1 MSGTKKRVIRPNL
14 GSALRPKTSAPRK
27 HFLTV
32 DLTKEEHQ
40 QILQHCLA
48 HGISLS
54 QFFADLVLVDATEP
68 NAERRQKMRVKF
80 EFELTADEYDK
91 LEMLARVHGKSDLN
105 ELVHDLLMPA
115 IELERLHS
123 PMDPITVRYYLS
135 NTPPCWPAKRFCK
148 TRSENDWLKLAKVQG
163 NSARRLQFCGASS
176 IVTMR

>member
-1 MSGTKKRVIRPNL
+1 MTGMRKRVIRPNL
-14 GSALRPKTSAPRK
+14 GSVLRPKTSGPRK

-54 QFFADLVLVDATEP
+54 QFFADLVLADATEAK
-68 NAERRQKMRVKF
+68 AERKQRVRVKI
-80 EFELTADEYDK
+80 EFDLTPDEYDK

-105 ELVHDLLMPA
+105 ELVHDLLMPN

-123 PMDPITVRYYLS
+123 PMNPVIVRYYLS
-135 NTPPCWPAKRFCK
+135 K
-148 TRSENDWLKLAKVQG
+148 EEHD
-163 NSARRLQFCGASS
+163 
-176 IVTMR
+176 IVTRHVASKGFSACNYTAMLARKAVLQNKKRK

>member
-1 MSGTKKRVIRPNL
+1 MSGTNKRVIRPNL
-14 GSALRPKTSAPRK
+14 GSALRPKTTGPRK

-68 NAERRQKMRVKF
+68 KAERRQKMRVKF
-80 EFELTADEYDK
+80 DFELTADEYDK

-123 PMDPITVRYYLS
+123 PMDPVTLRYYLS
-135 NTPPCWPAKRFCK
+135 K
-148 TRSENDWLKLAKVQG
+148 EEHD
-163 NSARRLQFCGASS
+163 
-176 IVTMR
+176 IVTRHVASKGFSACNYTAMLARKAVLQNKRRK